1 MVLAR
6 TNPAGTNTATAA
18 VQSVDR
24 AVTVLQILA
33 REGDVG
39 VTDLAH
45 ELHVHK
51 STVSRLVSV
60 LERRGLVE
68 QDGQRGK
75 YRLGHGILTLANAT
89 VARLDVV
96 QASRPVTAAL
106 AHEVGETINV
116 ATLSGQHAL
125 YLDQTE
131 ASNAL
136 RSHNWVGQRVPLHA
150 TSNGKVLLA
159 WRSPEERQALLEQPL
174 TRYTRRTI
182 TSARRL
188 TQELDEVRARG
199 FAKAVDEL
207 EIGLVAVAAPVRGPD
222 GTVIAS
228 MSISGPDARMRGER
242 LATLGRRIRRAAD
255 EASVRMGWQ
264 RREGE
269 SA

>member
-6 TNPAGTNTATAA
+6 TNLVGTNATTAS

-24 AVTVLQILA
+24 AVTLLQILA
-33 REGDVG
+33 RDGDVG

-45 ELHVHK
+45 ELRVHK
-51 STVSRLVSV
+51 STASRLVSA

-96 QASRPVTAAL
+96 QASRTVTSAL

-116 ATLSGQHAL
+116 ATLSGNQAL

-136 RSHNWVGQRVPLHA
+136 RSYNWVGQRVPLHA

-159 WRSPEERQALLEQPL
+159 WRSPEERRTLLDQPL
-174 TRYTRRTI
+174 ARYTRRTI
-182 TSARRL
+182 TSPRRL
-188 TQELDEVRARG
+188 AQELDEVRVRG
-199 FAKAVDEL
+199 YAKAVDEL
-207 EIGLVAVAAPVRGPD
+207 EIGLVAVAAPIRGAD
-222 GTVIAS
+222 GSVIAS
-228 MSISGPDARMRGER
+228 MSVSGPDARLHGER
-242 LATLGRRIRRAAD
+242 LTTLGRRIRRAAD